1 MVDLQCFDFSLF
13 VSRKGAMLL
22 FIDNLPLT
30 FILLLMA
37 FILFV
42 VQMLSFRS
50 VLGFQHTWE
59 EGIKI
64 PHIFPNSPIIYITH
78 QSGFFFFFYQSLSYI
93 KTEAQT

>member
-13 VSRKGAMLL
+13 VSIKGAMLL

-50 VLGFQHTWE
+50 VLGFQHT
-59 EGIKI
+59 
-64 PHIFPNSPIIYITH
+64 
-78 QSGFFFFFYQSLSYI
+78 
-93 KTEAQT
+93 